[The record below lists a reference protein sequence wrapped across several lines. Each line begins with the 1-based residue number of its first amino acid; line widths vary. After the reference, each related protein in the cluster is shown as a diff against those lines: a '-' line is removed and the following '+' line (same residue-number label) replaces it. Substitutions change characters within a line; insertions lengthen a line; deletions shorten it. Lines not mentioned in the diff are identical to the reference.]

1 MYCVQSGPEGVY
13 CVYIIIDDNNIHE
26 VIGFT
31 VQVRV
36 YLVVYIGMKN
46 ATLSST
52 THKKQTDQEK
62 LG

>member
-13 CVYIIIDDNNIHE
+13 CVYIIIDDSTIHE

-36 YLVVYIGMKN
+36 YLVHIGMKT

-52 THKKQTDQEK
+52 TRKKQTDQEK